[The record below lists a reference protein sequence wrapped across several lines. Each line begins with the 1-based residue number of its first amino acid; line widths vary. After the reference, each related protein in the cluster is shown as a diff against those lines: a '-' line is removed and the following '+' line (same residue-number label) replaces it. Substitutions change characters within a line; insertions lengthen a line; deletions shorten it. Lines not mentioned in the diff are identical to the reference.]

1 MTLPSISEDD
11 EEIDEE
17 DDDDCTVMPAIT
29 VGRNNY
35 KLQDE
40 EKQSDAL
47 TK

>member
-17 DDDDCTVMPAIT
+17 DDDCTVMPAIT
-29 VGRNNY
+29 VSRNNFRT
-35 KLQDE
+35 QNE

-47 TK
+47 AK